1 MSDVSFNPKTNW
13 QLNETVNPEDANRWE
28 QGIKDCADAIDDL
41 NDFAEHTL
49 GKVIG
54 EVYPSYSASAADN
67 PGALPLFTGEVIAS
81 ANTLYPD
88 FYNWLAAHPELQIS
102 EADYETAISTYGECP
117 KYVLNTSAHTIRL
130 AKLTS
135 YIKMANTTDGI
146 TQAADSIPLVDH
158 IHVFGNNIGN
168 NSGNFVASNQSV
180 TAPNPDITE
189 GSGYRSWNGSGG
201 GGSYGGDTD
210 TSTGNMITSI
220 GIEAPAK
227 NATEQGSLQPAHTTL
242 FPWVIAYNTVV
253 PASTAQAAEFQ
264 QVLSEKVD
272 KADLEEVH
280 CVIETYRNGSSW
292 YRVYSDGWCEQG
304 QTEITTKGIPV
315 TVVFLKAFSSIPFC
329 KKMRYGAASVTD
341 NAAYSDFV
349 TLTRTGFTS
358 NQDANS
364 GNFGWYACGYIE

>member
-130 AKLTS
+130 AKLTN
-135 YIKMANTTDGI
+135 YIKMANIADGI
-146 TQAADSIPLVDH
+146 TQSAAGLP
-158 IHVFGNNIGN
+158 NITGEQEHLAW
-168 NSGNFVASNQSV
+168 S
-180 TAPNPDITE
+180 T
-189 GSGYRSWNGSGG
+189 RGG
-201 GGSYGGDTD
+201 AGAAGTGAFTKS
-210 TSTGNMITSI
+210 TSTGGEGSNTGDAYNS
-220 GIEAPAK
+220 AK
-227 NATEQGSLQPAHTTL
+227 VVFDASDSNPIYGNSDTNTPAHTTL
-242 FPWVIAYNTVV
+242 FPWVCAYNAAV

-264 QVLSEKVD
+264 QALSEKVD

-280 CVIETYRNGSSW
+280 CVIETYSNGNSW
-292 YRVYSDGWCEQG
+292 YRVYDDGWCEQG
-304 QTEITTKGIPV
+304 QTEITTKGTPV
-315 TVVFLKAFSSIPFC
+315 
-329 KKMRYGAASVTD
+329 
-341 NAAYSDFV
+341 
-349 TLTRTGFTS
+349 
-358 NQDANS
+358 
-364 GNFGWYACGYIE
+364 